1 MELVDIFGVAL
12 LVIVSTLAVAGFG
25 IILGLIYKGI
35 DRKLSARMQGRIGP
49 PIRQP
54 FRDIVKLFTKENIIP
69 ENSIPWI
76 FNMAPFIGLVSTIS
90 ILLFIPIGGFEPVL
104 GGLLTDSYGNPLIY
118 GDLILI
124 LYLLLIPS
132 LAMVIGGFASGSPY
146 STVGAQR
153 EMATMISYEFPL
165 AIIIVGF
172 AWAINRNITN
182 LNSTIPDPSDYLS
195 QNAFSITE
203 LTKIPTSVTA
213 EGVINGT
220 STIWG
225 IVGIVGIIGLLIL
238 LFVLILVTPAELSKI
253 PFDSPEAE
261 TEIAGGLLAEYS
273 GRNLG
278 LFYLTDGVKTIVMA
292 SIIVTLFFPWN
303 LVSAGLSEELANIA
317 LIQTGTGFPI
327 YLGIIINILFFLFKI
342 LVVILFSVSVIRVAI
357 ARLKIDQIVY
367 TYWFWLTLAALFGL
381 VFILLDQ
388 SQILPDWLYF

>member
-104 GGLLTDSYGNPLIY
+104 GGLLTDGSGNPLIY

-195 QNAFSITE
+195 KNAFSITE